1 MRAQTLFN
9 AKPIVF
15 DSILRLGAAGQ
26 TDVYALIQDANLA
39 AKVLERPSVALA
51 RKLAFMVANPLTN
64 LSDDARSFAVAWPV
78 DLLLRA
84 IENGTNVGGFIMPR
98 ASNSFSIVECYKA
111 ETRKGLFP
119 AFTFR
124 SMHKIARNLACAYKS
139 LHSEE
144 NCQVRVGF
152 VKEAHLLVS
161 PSMQVSVVG
170 TDCLQIRDMQ
180 ANVMYKSMGS
190 DLEFLAPELQGLSFS
205 QFEFEKEHDY
215 FGLAVLIFKLLMGG
229 AHPFAGKGKDQHD
242 THLIAKRIL
251 TGQSVFGIKPEPGD
265 VSAVGTLDPQ
275 LQDLF
280 KQCFIAGHKDPS
292 ARPDAETW
300 EKALDDVSKALTI
313 CQTQRQH
320 VYGSHLKACP
330 WCEMA
335 KQDADSDPFPAREV
349 EKRMELKDDDEES
362 DVASRTLSA
371 DNNQS
376 IRGANG
382 NRQGAS
388 IPVIKIKA
396 TTPRTVPEKKKKLT
410 KKELEAD
417 LDDGVTLF
425 GKHFNISRT
434 KFYLGIALAIIAVI
448 ALYTQL
454 GSSSDVRATDVADAS
469 VSGVIDGKLASI
481 DGKVVSMRFFESS
494 DPEKHRIY
502 QDRFQKAETRAI
514 SWEVGLEYPGQPEGT
529 HLSLD
534 AVWRDP
540 DGAVIESQRGEC
552 PLSSSRSMSYYAF
565 GYGREAAGTWP
576 VGKYKVEVS
585 FQGTKVAE
593 RTFEVY

>member
-15 DSILRLGAAGQ
+15 DSILRLGASGQ

-64 LSDDARSFAVAWPV
+64 LGDEAKSFAIAWPV

-98 ASNSFSIVECYKA
+98 ASNSFSIAECYKA
-111 ETRKGLFP
+111 ENRRNLFP

-124 SMHKIARNLACAYKS
+124 SMHMIARNLALAYKS

-144 NCQVRVGF
+144 NSQVRVGF
-152 VKEAHLLVS
+152 VREAHLLVS

-170 TDCLQIRDMQ
+170 TDCLQIRDMH
-180 ANVMYKSMGS
+180 ANVMYKSMGN

-215 FGLAVLIFKLLMGG
+215 FGLAVLIYKLLMGG
-229 AHPFAGKGKDQHD
+229 AHPFAGKGKDQIDPHV
-242 THLIAKRIL
+242 IAKRIL
-251 TGQSVFGIKPEPGD
+251 TGQSVFGVKPELAD
-265 VSAVGTLDPQ
+265 VSAFNTMDPK

-280 KQCFIAGHKDPS
+280 RQCFVNGHKEPS
-292 ARPDAETW
+292 SLPDAETW
-300 EKALDDVSKALTI
+300 EKALDDVSKALTN

-320 VYGSHLKACP
+320 VYSIHLQACP

-349 EKRMELKDDDEES
+349 EKRMELKDDNEES
-362 DVASRTLSA
+362 DGTSRTSGA
-371 DNNQS
+371 DDNQS

-382 NRQGAS
+382 NRQGANV
-388 IPVIKIKA
+388 PVIKIKA
-396 TTPRTVPEKKKKLT
+396 TTPRTVGDKKKKLT

-425 GKHFNISRT
+425 GKHLNISRT
-434 KFYLGIALAIIAVI
+434 KFYLGIAATFIVI
-448 ALYTQL
+448 LGLYMQFG
-454 GSSSDVRATDVADAS
+454 GSSEVRGSDVADPS
-469 VSGVIDGKLASI
+469 VS
-481 DGKVVSMRFFESS
+481 
-494 DPEKHRIY
+494 
-502 QDRFQKAETRAI
+502 
-514 SWEVGLEYPGQPEGT
+514 
-529 HLSLD
+529 
-534 AVWRDP
+534 
-540 DGAVIESQRGEC
+540 
-552 PLSSSRSMSYYAF
+552 
-565 GYGREAAGTWP
+565 
-576 VGKYKVEVS
+576 
-585 FQGTKVAE
+585 
-593 RTFEVY
+593 